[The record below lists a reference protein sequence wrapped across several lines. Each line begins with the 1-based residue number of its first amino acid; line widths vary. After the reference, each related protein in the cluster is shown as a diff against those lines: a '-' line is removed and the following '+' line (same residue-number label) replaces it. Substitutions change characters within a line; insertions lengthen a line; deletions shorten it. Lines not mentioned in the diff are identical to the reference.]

1 VGSLRVI
8 AGSLA
13 SRRNKRRAE
22 KKKEKRFDTLTLDD
36 EEDSGEVLC
45 KEDFH
50 PDGGGVS
57 WAVM

>member
-45 KEDFH
+45 EEDFH

-57 WAVM
+57 